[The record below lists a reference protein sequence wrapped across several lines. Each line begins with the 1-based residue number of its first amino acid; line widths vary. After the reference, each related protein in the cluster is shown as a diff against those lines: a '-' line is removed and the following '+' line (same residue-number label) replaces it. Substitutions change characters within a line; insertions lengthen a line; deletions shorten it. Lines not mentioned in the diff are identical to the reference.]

1 MPTLPMSS
9 GPPAL
14 PAPPGHCLH
23 DPPQFIG
30 QTGTVH
36 RITDRGDVRVQF
48 SHKTR
53 WTFHPGA
60 LTKVHG
66 GAELSPFCSLLHPF
80 SCTFLAL
87 GVPSSSPEGRG
98 QGLVGL
104 KGIQST
110 KRDLDVKG
118 RPRALLEVGGRRPG
132 PSMCSE
138 GQGSFAGCRWH
149 GWADFLECSHG
160 CCLKGGKALRT
171 GVDP

>member
-1 MPTLPMSS
+1 M
-9 GPPAL
+9 
-14 PAPPGHCLH
+14 
-23 DPPQFIG
+23 
-30 QTGTVH
+30 H

-66 GAELSPFCSLLHPF
+66 GAELSPFCSLLHPL

-118 RPRALLEVGGRRPG
+118 RPRALLEVGGTGDQAPACVLRARG
-132 PSMCSE
+132 ASQAAGGMV
-138 GQGSFAGCRWH
+138 GQS
-149 GWADFLECSHG
+149 S
-160 CCLKGGKALRT
+160 
-171 GVDP
+171 